1 MFNYITEQMIE
12 KKKISIASEQK
23 SYTGGKAK
31 MNKANLYK
39 SFSELEK
46 IQNLLKNARQY
57 VEKELGQ
64 KVLDAYL
71 EGKGKDEIFGIVK
84 HIVGEVYGY
93 DQIVTLKARK
103 GQGTKKE
110 KGEKKRKTETKVN
123 EVTDEQVTEGPEPE
137 QEQEQWRW

>member
-1 MFNYITEQMIE
+1 MSKVNFY
-12 KKKISIASEQK
+12 KK
-23 SYTGGKAK
+23 
-31 MNKANLYK
+31 
-39 SFSELEK
+39 FSELEK

-84 HIVGEVYGY
+84 HIVSEVYGY
-93 DQIVTLKARK
+93 DQIVALRARK

-110 KGEKKRKTETKVN
+110 KGEEKRKTETKVN
-123 EVTDEQVTEGPEPE
+123 EVTDDTDEQVTEEP
-137 QEQEQWRW
+137 EQEQWRW